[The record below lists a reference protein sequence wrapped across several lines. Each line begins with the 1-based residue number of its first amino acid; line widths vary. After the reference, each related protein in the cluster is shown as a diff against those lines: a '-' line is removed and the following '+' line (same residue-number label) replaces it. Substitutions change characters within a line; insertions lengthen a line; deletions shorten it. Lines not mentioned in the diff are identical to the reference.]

1 MKIAQVRELD
11 ITNGEGLGI
20 SIFTQGCPFHCKNCF
35 NPETWDFNGGVP
47 FTAYFNQIMNLM
59 KKDYITR
66 LSILGGEPMIDQ
78 NVEELSL
85 LIKSVKKEFPKKKI
99 WLYTGN
105 TFEELWE
112 KENNYSIFY
121 REILLNIDFLIDG
134 RYIDSLKD
142 SKLKFRGSSN
152 QRIIDMQKTLEQ
164 KTIILKDL

>member
-1 MKIAQVRELD
+1 
-11 ITNGEGLGI
+11 
-20 SIFTQGCPFHCKNCF
+20 
-35 NPETWDFNGGVP
+35 
-47 FTAYFNQIMNLM
+47 
-59 KKDYITR
+59 
-66 LSILGGEPMIDQ
+66 MIDQ